1 MNNIIIKAILIY
13 ILFIFSVAS
22 KSIKEIEITAAT
34 MEWNKKENVAIA
46 IGEAKAIKGNNILYA
61 NKIVVF
67 FNKKRDVESINKLNA
82 SGNVKFIREDQIAT
96 GDSAIYYVENENI
109 LMKGNVTLQKEDS
122 IMLGDELS
130 IDLKTSSSK
139 LTSKKNQKVRVKYNS
154 EKIE

>member
-1 MNNIIIKAILIY
+1 MNNIIIKAMLIY
-13 ILFIFSVAS
+13 TLLIFSVAS
-22 KSIKEIEITAAT
+22 KSTKEIEITAAT
-34 MEWNKKENVAIA
+34 MEWNKKDNVAIA
-46 IGEAKAIKGNNILYA
+46 IGEAKAIKGNNILHA

-67 FNKKRDVESINKLNA
+67 FNKKKDVETINKLNA

-139 LTSKKNQKVRVKYNS
+139 LTSKNNQKVRVKYNS
-154 EKIE
+154 EK